1 MTPLHHFGDAL
12 RTAMQAI
19 PLSAVRGLFLL
30 TLVVV
35 LIWVLRLPT
44 SAVTPPDGARRWNE
58 NLKVGA
64 SIALLLQIAIYAV
77 L

>member
-12 RTAMQAI
+12 RNLMLTI
-19 PLSAVRGLFLL
+19 PLPAVRGLFLL
-30 TLVVV
+30 TLVVL

-44 SAVTPPDGARRWNE
+44 AAVTPTGGAKRWDE

-64 SIALLLQIAIYAV
+64 AVALLLQIAIYAI